1 MGENGKGEAVIPDS
15 NASQFADILQI
26 SMPTGDRGL
35 NSVAIGAVD
44 ADGKFT
50 PILVVNN
57 DESVD
62 INGILRVHGQIYG
75 VTSDLPPLDRAK
87 TLEKLIRRLR
97 DASAAVREELVTAAA
112 EAGEPA
118 ELLIGI
124 VNSSKSHLV
133 FEQFVGNAV
142 RTLTAPVVFT
152 NLDKDDDL
160 RKLFVHEAMSTLHA
174 QTVFDTLVKDDDLRK
189 LFVHEAMSTLHAQTV
204 FDTLVKDD
212 DLRELFVMDAAASLS
227 PFKFGRNIP
236 IANQASIIT
245 EAFNTHPVE
254 SRDGFANSSAAA
266 RIEVWVKTW
275 ITNGLRLEM
284 AQSIPDDTIVVA
296 NFAAELNGANP
307 VAAKKLR
314 DALIALIPLP

>member
-1 MGENGKGEAVIPDS
+1 
-15 NASQFADILQI
+15 
-26 SMPTGDRGL
+26 
-35 NSVAIGAVD
+35 
-44 ADGKFT
+44 
-50 PILVVNN
+50 
-57 DESVD
+57 
-62 INGILRVHGQIYG
+62 
-75 VTSDLPPLDRAK
+75 
-87 TLEKLIRRLR
+87 
-97 DASAAVREELVTAAA
+97 
-112 EAGEPA
+112 
-118 ELLIGI
+118 
-124 VNSSKSHLV
+124 
-133 FEQFVGNAV
+133 
-142 RTLTAPVVFT
+142 
-152 NLDKDDDL
+152 
-160 RKLFVHEAMSTLHA
+160 MSTLHA